1 MNIFII
7 GANGRVAQELT
18 KRLVTAGHTV
28 YAGVR
33 DLAKVQKSQQVKP
46 VPFNLQDAVED
57 LDEKL
62 KGMDAVYF
70 LAGSRGK
77 DLLQTD
83 AFGAVKSMQAAEQ
96 VGVKRY
102 ILLSSLFAIQPEK
115 WNQPGLNQLTNY
127 NIAKFFADNHLINQ
141 TKLDYTIVQ
150 PGGLAEEAGT
160 GLVDFAP
167 EKVGRNPIP
176 DVAEVLEKLLQY
188 PNTKNKVIQMLSG
201 TEPIDAGMAKL

>member
-77 DLLQTD
+77 DPLQTD

-102 ILLSSLFAIQPEK
+102 ILLSSLFATQPEK

-127 NIAKFFADNHLINQ
+127 NIAKFFANNHLINQ

-167 EKVGRNPIP
+167 EKVGRNPIS
-176 DVAEVLEKLLQY
+176 DVAEVLEKLVQY
-188 PNTKNKVIQMLSG
+188 PNTKYKAIQMMSG

>member
-77 DLLQTD
+77 DPLQTD

>member
-1 MNIFII
+1 SD
-7 GANGRVAQELT
+7 R
-18 KRLVTAGHTV
+18 
-28 YAGVR
+28 
-33 DLAKVQKSQQVKP
+33 VKP

-102 ILLSSLFAIQPEK
+102 ILLSSLFATQPEK